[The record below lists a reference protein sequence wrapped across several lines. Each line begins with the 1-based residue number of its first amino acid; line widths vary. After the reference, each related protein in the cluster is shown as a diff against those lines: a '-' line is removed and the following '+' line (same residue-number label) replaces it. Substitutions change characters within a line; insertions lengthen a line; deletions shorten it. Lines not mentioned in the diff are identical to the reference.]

1 MTQETPAYVSYT
13 NRMQKTFLLEVSNLS
28 YSIARRQILQAA
40 HFSLYPHQIVG
51 LVGINGAG
59 KTTTL
64 NLLGGLLAPDAGT
77 LLLHGRDL
85 NQHPLLRQRYV
96 GFLPDPLPFYEELTV
111 CEYLQFNAQIRC
123 INSLKISHRLDS
135 VINALDIKSFSK
147 QRMGALSRGQL
158 QRVGLAQALLPAPS
172 LLLLDEPTN
181 GLDPL
186 QKQSFLSFIQR
197 LKQSTTLIISSHD
210 LHEIQG
216 ICDRIWLLHDAEI
229 SEHGVGDMENLFA
242 NFSQISH
249 FRRQQIKGDMPS
261 VMDAHQA

>member
-1 MTQETPAYVSYT
+1 
-13 NRMQKTFLLEVSNLS
+13 MQKKILLEVSNLS
-28 YSIARRQILQAA
+28 YNIARRQILQAA
-40 HFSLYPHQIVG
+40 HFSLHPHQIVG

-64 NLLGGLLAPDAGT
+64 NLLGGLLRPNTGVIALNGQ
-77 LLLHGRDL
+77 DL
-85 NQHPLLRQRYV
+85 NKYPLLRQKHI
-96 GFLPDPLPFYEELTV
+96 GFLPDPLPFYAELTV
-111 CEYLQFNAQIRC
+111 YEYLQFNAQIRC
-123 INSLKISHRLDS
+123 INSLKIPHRIRS
-135 VINALDIKSFSK
+135 VIDALDLKLINQQKMKELSK
-147 QRMGALSRGQL
+147 GQL

-186 QKQSFLSFIQR
+186 QKQAFLALVQQ

-229 SEHGVGDMENLFA
+229 SEHSVGDMETLFA

-249 FRRQQIKGDMPS
+249 FRSQKTKGDMPH

>member
-1 MTQETPAYVSYT
+1 
-13 NRMQKTFLLEVSNLS
+13 MQKTFLLEVSELS

-64 NLLGGLLAPDAGT
+64 NLLGGLLTPDTGT
-77 LLLHGRDL
+77 ILLNGQDL
-85 NQHPLLRQRYV
+85 NKHPLLRQRHV
-96 GFLPDPLPFYEELTV
+96 GFLPDPLPFYPELTV
-111 CEYLQFNAQIRC
+111 YEYLQFNAQIRC
-123 INSLKISHRLDS
+123 INSLKIPHRLHS
-135 VINALDIKSFSK
+135 VINALDLKSFSK
-147 QRMGALSRGQL
+147 QTMETLSKGQL

-172 LLLLDEPTN
+172 LLLLDEPTH

-186 QKQSFLSFIQR
+186 QKQAFLSLIQR

-229 SEHGVGDMENLFA
+229 SEHSVDDMENLFA

-249 FRRQQIKGDMPS
+249 FRRKKIKGDMPH
-261 VMDAHQA
+261 VVDAHQA